1 MTNTHKII
9 SPNQMIDSFF
19 NGNIS
24 NLIGADY
31 ISTYPAANIIEL
43 KDGYQI
49 ELAAPGLDKNDFE
62 IKVDKNSL
70 IIKANFEESSDL
82 KSGTIKRKE
91 YNYSNF
97 TRRFTIDQTID
108 RSKIDATYENGIL
121 NVILG
126 KKEEAIEKGPLHINI
141 K

>member
-1 MTNTHKII
+1 MTKTHKII

-24 NLIGADY
+24 NLIGTDY

-43 KDGYQI
+43 NDGYQI
-49 ELAAPGLDKNDFE
+49 ELAAPGLDKTDFE
-62 IKVDKNSL
+62 IKVDKNTL
-70 IIKANFEESSDL
+70 IISASFEESSDF
-82 KSGTIKRKE
+82 KSGNVKRKE

-108 RSKIDATYENGIL
+108 RNKIDATYKNGIL

>member
-1 MTNTHKII
+1 MTNTHKTI

-49 ELAAPGLDKNDFE
+49 ELAAPGLDKTDFDV
-62 IKVDKNSL
+62 KVDKNTL

-82 KSGTIKRKE
+82 KSGDVKRKE